1 MNCVSENN
9 PNFTTTKIRKA
20 QLTVKGKN
28 IDLKKHIKYKVRI
41 FLIVVLILSTSIN
54 LNAKEAE
61 EKPGIGRIIL
71 NDFGKVG
78 RDLLQVFGNIKD
90 FDSKDALIYTG
101 VIAGTAACMPFD
113 EDFRDFMLSNRSA
126 AADRYFDFHNELG
139 SLQGMGIIVGSTYL
153 TGLVF
158 DSDKLRGTGRL
169 MFEALLL
176 SGIYTHTMKMT
187 FGRSRPYN
195 EEGANAYKWF
205 ETKNMYYSFPSGHS
219 TGVFSMATV
228 FALRYDRWW
237 SYAIGYP
244 LALGTSIA
252 RSYKDQH
259 WLSDIFL
266 GACIGTLSGI
276 AVVKA
281 DEYFNNKSKQ
291 KQAGKSFSFRILP
304 TGINLNYK
312 F

>member
-1 MNCVSENN
+1 
-9 PNFTTTKIRKA
+9 
-20 QLTVKGKN
+20 
-28 IDLKKHIKYKVRI
+28 LKKYYKYSTRI
-41 FLIVVLILSTSIN
+41 ILVIILILTTSVIV
-54 LNAKEAE
+54 NAQEAE
-61 EKPGIGRIIL
+61 EKPGPGQTIL

-78 RDLLQVFGNIKD
+78 RDLLHVFGNIKD
-90 FDSKDALIYTG
+90 FDSQDALIYTG
-101 VIAGTAACMPFD
+101 VIAGSAACMPFD
-113 EDFRDFMLSNRSA
+113 EDFRDFMLNNRSS
-126 AADRYFDFHNELG
+126 AADKYFDFHNELG

-176 SGIYTHTMKMT
+176 SGIYTHTLKIT

-195 EEGANAYKWF
+195 EEGACSYKWF

-228 FALRYDRWW
+228 FALRYDKWW
-237 SYAIGYP
+237 SYAVGYS
-244 LALGTSIA
+244 LAAGTAFA
-252 RSYKDQH
+252 RPYKDQH
-259 WLSDIFL
+259 WLSDIFA

-291 KQAGKSFSFRILP
+291 DQASKSFSFQILP